1 MRIKPVLK
9 RATALALGA
18 SLCAAVKAG
27 SPPPLTVNCSVPL
40 LSAEPR
46 LDGNMD
52 GPCRQTVS
60 NGLPFFAGRDR
71 DPVPGAASLRP
82 IISRPELIMAY
93 AGYQTRP
100 DTNLG
105 LMIASGKLVLDNLT
119 LNYQAAHQEGSLEI
133 SHQKG
138 APLDFGCNF
147 GRYSAC
153 GSWDKWQFLAIVV
166 SSLQASLDLPRSRIL
181 GDLLLLER
189 TESRAM
195 AELLWPFQAG
205 QDACAA
211 LKLLKLKEYP
221 GWVFARLSGEG
232 ELPPIQEIQ
241 LRYFIGPSSA
251 PAPLREGWIST
262 QSGDYNVGT
271 WQEINLLHKRRPPV
285 VLKTNDCGMV
295 MHARH
300 DPVYAGYCGMLVYLP
315 EETAGRYDFRGAQL
329 QPGPN
334 VRSIRFALGY
344 SQGLHYS
351 QAVSKFLTRECRE
364 IQTLLRSMNWTPRND
379 FHDTDRMILELD
391 RLSAQGKAGPVF
403 ASINY
408 PQMRARYATLRANQ
422 DVREILRLAPTLERL
437 HKDVLDAAMRELLNS
452 GG

>member
-1 MRIKPVLK
+1 MRVKPVLK

-18 SLCAAVKAG
+18 SLCAVVKAG
-27 SPPPLTVNCSVPL
+27 PPPPLTVNGSIV
-40 LSAEPR
+40 
-46 LDGNMD
+46 
-52 GPCRQTVS
+52 
-60 NGLPFFAGRDR
+60 
-71 DPVPGAASLRP
+71 
-82 IISRPELIMAY
+82 SRPELMMAH

-105 LMIASGKLVLDNLT
+105 LMVASGKLVLDNLT
-119 LNYQAAHQEGSLEI
+119 LNYQAAHQAGSLEI

-153 GSWDKWQFLAIVV
+153 GGWDKWQFLAIVV
-166 SSLQASLDLPRSRIL
+166 SGRPSCLDLTRSRIL

-195 AELLWPFQAG
+195 AELLWPFRAG
-205 QDACAA
+205 QDDCAA

-285 VLKTNDCGMV
+285 ALKTNDCGMV

-300 DPVYAGYCGMLVYLP
+300 DPVYADYCGMLVYLP
-315 EETAGRYDFRGAQL
+315 EETAGRYDSRGAQL
-329 QPGPN
+329 QPGPG

-351 QAVSKFLTRECRE
+351 QVVSRFLTGECRE
-364 IQTLLRSMNWTPRND
+364 IQALLRSMKWTPRND

-403 ASINY
+403 ASSDY
-408 PQMRARYATLRANQ
+408 PQVRSRYAALRANHN
-422 DVREILRLAPTLERL
+422 VREILRLAPALERL
-437 HKDVLDAAMRELLNS
+437 HRDVLDAAMRELLKS